1 MNTPQLHHCTDFNSL
16 CSILDSKAYW
26 PSYCLEQSDFI
37 KEFSEAAHAVVCFAD
52 LLPDEVERH
61 LNNFKKDSYIVMSKE
76 WASKNLISPVVYYT
90 KDSIPSATM
99 KHWTNFFIANQ
110 DRIDI
115 KGREELLYKSTNLMF
130 AYMKQYEGVY
140 FDDNKDKFSEEKR
153 VFYLERE
160 WRWVPLVK
168 KGEAYYL
175 PKESF
180 LDENIRRGKRQELIN
195 HGYTL
200 KFTPEDVIKVGIP
213 EEQVDAF
220 KKKFGEKYKVK
231 PL

>member
-1 MNTPQLHHCTDFNSL
+1 MDIPRLHHCTDFNSL
-16 CSILDSKAYW
+16 CSILDSEAYW
-26 PSYCLEQSDFI
+26 PSYCLEQSDFM
-37 KEFSEAAHAVVCFAD
+37 KEFSEAAYAVVCFAD
-52 LLPDEVERH
+52 LLTNEVKRH

-115 KGREELLYKSTNLMF
+115 KRHEKLLYKSTALMF
-130 AYMKQYEGVY
+130 AYMKQYEGIY
-140 FDDNKDKFSEEKR
+140 FDNKRKNFSDEKR

-160 WRWVPLVK
+160 WRWLPWVEN
-168 KGEAYYL
+168 GEAYYL
-175 PKESF
+175 TKDLF
-180 LDENIRRGKRQELIN
+180 LNENIREEKKNELIN

-200 KFTPEDVIKVGIP
+200 KFTPRDVIGVGVSQDKVEIFR
-213 EEQVDAF
+213 D
-220 KKKFGEKYKVK
+220 KFGDKYKVI